1 MIGSSAGLS
10 SEQLEKI
17 KRLERNKVRINLFI
31 RACRVV
37 YANKVRFFLQV
48 RIKENLYSY
57 FFYLLI
63 MDTLAFWLPLLLLF
77 LSALIGAVIKRRS
90 CDHCLK
96 KFENSKVSMQLGQN
110 WVCGTLEVFAQ
121 GIELRNLNHIEWGE
135 TSVHSHIIH
144 AVELEKVSMIIR
156 KAPPLDTNLGQV
168 WQKERKR
175 LVDPPLQDRIRRSV
189 LNSFNM
195 LRDSFGQA
203 MKAIIGS
210 MSKDTRLGKT
220 RDADKRFGEIQGNL
234 TNMIPNSWEPI
245 LEEYLGNSVAVER
258 KTGSGLLLDSGILED
273 YSSKYLLLRDVK
285 VTGSVFDQEDSLGIS
300 GGHAYDILYS
310 RDNTILRYSLKE

>member
-1 MIGSSAGLS
+1 
-10 SEQLEKI
+10 
-17 KRLERNKVRINLFI
+17 
-31 RACRVV
+31 
-37 YANKVRFFLQV
+37 
-48 RIKENLYSY
+48 
-57 FFYLLI
+57 

-110 WVCGTLEVFAQ
+110 WVCGTMEVFAQ
-121 GIELRNLNHIEWGE
+121 GIEIRNANQKGWGE
-135 TSVHSHIIH
+135 ATVHSHIIH
-144 AVELEKVSMIIR
+144 AAELEKVSLIIR
-156 KAPPLDTNLGQV
+156 KAPPLDTKLGQI

-175 LVDPPLQDRIRRSV
+175 LVDPPLQNRIKRSV

-210 MSKDTRLGKT
+210 MSKDTRLGKAK
-220 RDADKRFGEIQGNL
+220 DADKRFGEIQGNL
-234 TNMIPNSWEPI
+234 TNMIPNAWEPI
-245 LEEYLGNSVAVER
+245 LEKYLGNPVVVER
-258 KTGSGLLLDSGILED
+258 RAESELLLESGILED

-285 VTGSVFDQEDSLGIS
+285 LSANILNPEDDEISSFD
-300 GGHAYDILYS
+300 GHACDVLYA
-310 RDNTILRYSLKE
+310 RDNTVLRFSLSH